1 MWRIR
6 DAHDHCTWESPGLD
20 SDHDQPG
27 ATPMRS
33 LNFSAVDLN
42 LLRVFDAIY
51 RERHLTRAGTVLCLS
66 QPATSHALARLR
78 TLFEDELFVRTT
90 RGLEPTPR
98 ATELAAPISEA
109 VEAVQRAIASANGFD
124 PANARM
130 RLRVGLTDFA
140 SWVILPTM
148 VTRLRRDA
156 PGIDLHTVHVT
167 IEAARDLLDRGQLDL
182 AIVASAE
189 HPARF
194 VARHALTEPFV
205 CLLAR
210 NHPAIGATLDE
221 QAFLAAEHILVA
233 ASEDQRSIVDRMLA
247 ERDLRRRIAVTVP
260 FLMGV
265 PKIVASSAMLC
276 TVPLSLARELSNYPN
291 LRWLPLPFDRVI
303 VDYFA
308 LWSARDESIASHRWL
323 RELTL
328 QCCREREAEEQH
340 ARARPSGRGKSARS
354 AGAASSQ
361 PLERTDGPSR

>member
-1 MWRIR
+1 
-6 DAHDHCTWESPGLD
+6 
-20 SDHDQPG
+20 
-27 ATPMRS
+27 MRKLS
-33 LNFSAVDLN
+33 LSAIDLN

-51 RERHLTRAGTVLCLS
+51 RERHLTRAGSLLCLS
-66 QPATSHALARLR
+66 QSAASHALGRLR
-78 TLFEDELFVRTT
+78 AMFEDELFLRTT

-98 ATELAAPISEA
+98 AMELSVPIAEA
-109 VEAVQRAIASANGFD
+109 VEAFQRVIAGANGFD

-130 RLRVGLTDFA
+130 RMRIGLTDFA

-148 VTRLRRDA
+148 VTRLRADA
-156 PGIDLHTVHVT
+156 PGIDLQTAHVT

-210 NHPAIGATLDE
+210 DHPAIGKTLDE

-233 ASEDQRSIVDRMLA
+233 ASEGQRSFVDRLLA

-276 TVPLSLARELSNYPN
+276 TIPLSLARELSNYPN
-291 LRWLPLPFDRVI
+291 LRWLPLPFDRVR

-308 LWSARDESIASHRWL
+308 LWSSRDESHTSHSWL

-328 QCCREREAEEQH
+328 QCCREWETNEPVAPKRKTSRNSTKSSS
-340 ARARPSGRGKSARS
+340 RAAPGKPGKSSGARLS
-354 AGAASSQ
+354 
-361 PLERTDGPSR
+361 